1 MSPAFS
7 PPACRAACA
16 RFTPNESG
24 QRSPPTSYRGCWHVV
39 SRGFFCGYRHASSPP
54 KAVYG
59 PGAFVP
65 HAASLR
71 QGSPHCAIFPT
82 AASRRSLGRV
92 SVPMRPSGLS
102 ARLPV
107 VATVGRHPAVW
118 LMGRGPIPLRLS
130 FPGGGMRSRRGVRH
144 YPRFPAA
151 IPVRG
156 AGCPRVTRPFAA
168 SCAFR
173 RRPSSLDLHVLG
185 APPAFVLSQDRTLRP
200 GPRKGASDPKGKE
213 REKKK
218 SLKSS
223 GRRALPGPPARLSLN
238 SPASLR
244 SIRLS
249 RSSAAPGGAAR
260 GSTIRGFSLCVNFG
274 FQSTVYTQKR
284 ATAHRCQPTVSI
296 ARSDRGL

>member
-1 MSPAFS
+1 
-7 PPACRAACA
+7 
-16 RFTPNESG
+16 
-24 QRSPPTSYRGCWHVV
+24 
-39 SRGFFCGYRHASSPP
+39 
-54 KAVYG
+54 
-59 PGAFVP
+59 
-65 HAASLR
+65 
-71 QGSPHCAIFPT
+71 
-82 AASRRSLGRV
+82 
-92 SVPMRPSGLS
+92 MRPSGLS

-168 SCAFR
+168 SCPLR
-173 RRPSSLDLHVLG
+173 RGASSLDLHVLG

-200 GPRKGASDPKGKE
+200 GPRKGAPDPKGKE

-260 GSTIRGFSLCVNFG
+260 GSTIRP
-274 FQSTVYTQKR
+274 TR
-284 ATAHRCQPTVSI
+284 ARGKGVSGVHRTGTNGNGPGALPRPIYAV
-296 ARSDRGL
+296 AVLPRGAS